1 MKKTRIIKRRTYKA
15 NERRERMRI
24 YELYD
29 GPATDTSAAVRHMDQ
44 IHQWI
49 KCGKLPA
56 LSEAPPKNLK
66 LIDKNP

>member
-1 MKKTRIIKRRTYKA
+1 MKKSRVIKRRPYKSS
-15 NERRERMRI
+15 ERKERLRI

-29 GPATDTSAAVRHMDQ
+29 GPATDTAATLRHMEQ

-49 KCGKLPA
+49 KTGKLPA
-56 LSEAPPKNLK
+56 LAEAPPKNLK